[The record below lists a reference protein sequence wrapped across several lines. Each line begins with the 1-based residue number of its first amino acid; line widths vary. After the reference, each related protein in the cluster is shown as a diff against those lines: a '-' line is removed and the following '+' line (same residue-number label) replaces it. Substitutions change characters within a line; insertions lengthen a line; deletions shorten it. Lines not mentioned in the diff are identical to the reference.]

1 MEKNFVFTQK
11 NTIANENI
19 YANSATTIGWQE
31 LAEDIS
37 NNCALSVHE
46 IEAILS
52 AFEECVWERLMGND
66 KRGTFNVE
74 SLKLNEERGGGFEVL
89 KF

>member
-11 NTIANENI
+11 NTIANEKINENG
-19 YANSATTIGWQE
+19 ASETSIGWQE

-46 IEAILS
+46 IKAILS
-52 AFEECVWERLMGND
+52 AFEECILERLTG
-66 KRGTFNVE
+66 KE
-74 SLKLNEERGGGFEVL
+74 
-89 KF
+89 

>member
-19 YANSATTIGWQE
+19 YANSASEMTIGWLE

-37 NNCALSVHE
+37 NNCALSIHE

-52 AFEECVWERLMGND
+52 AFEECILERLTGND
-66 KRGTFNVE
+66 
-74 SLKLNEERGGGFEVL
+74 
-89 KF
+89 

>member
-1 MEKNFVFTQK
+1 MEKNFVISQK

-19 YANSATTIGWQE
+19 NENCTSETTIGWQE

-37 NNCALSVHE
+37 NNCELSVHE

-52 AFEECVWERLMGND
+52 AFEECVLERLTG
-66 KRGTFNVE
+66 
-74 SLKLNEERGGGFEVL
+74 NEER
-89 KF
+89 

>member
-1 MEKNFVFTQK
+1 MEKNFVISQK

-19 YANSATTIGWQE
+19 YANGASATTIGWQE

-37 NNCALSVHE
+37 NNCELSVHE

-52 AFEECVWERLMGND
+52 AFEECVLERLTVKG
-66 KRGTFNVE
+66 
-74 SLKLNEERGGGFEVL
+74 ERSTDNGQR
-89 KF
+89 

>member
-19 YANSATTIGWQE
+19 NANGASEMTIGWQE

-37 NNCALSVHE
+37 NNCALSIHE

-52 AFEECVWERLMGND
+52 AFEECVL
-66 KRGTFNVE
+66 KRCTQD
-74 SLKLNEERGGGFEVL
+74 NEER
-89 KF
+89 

>member
-19 YANSATTIGWQE
+19 YENCASEMTIGWQE

-37 NNCALSVHE
+37 NNCALSIHE
-46 IEAILS
+46 IKAILS
-52 AFEECVWERLMGND
+52 AFEECVLER
-66 KRGTFNVE
+66 
-74 SLKLNEERGGGFEVL
+74 
-89 KF
+89 

>member
-19 YANSATTIGWQE
+19 NESCASATTIGWQE

-37 NNCALSVHE
+37 NNCALSIHE

-52 AFEECVWERLMGND
+52 AFEECVLERLTG
-66 KRGTFNVE
+66 KG
-74 SLKLNEERGGGFEVL
+74 
-89 KF
+89 

>member
-11 NTIANENI
+11 NTIANEKI
-19 YANSATTIGWQE
+19 YANGTSETTIGWQE

-46 IEAILS
+46 IKAILS
-52 AFEECVWERLMGND
+52 AFEECVLARLMG
-66 KRGTFNVE
+66 KE
-74 SLKLNEERGGGFEVL
+74 
-89 KF
+89 

>member
-1 MEKNFVFTQK
+1 MEKNFVFTRK

-19 YANSATTIGWQE
+19 YENYASETTIGWQE

-37 NNCALSVHE
+37 NNCELSVHE

-52 AFEECVWERLMGND
+52 AFEMC
-66 KRGTFNVE
+66 
-74 SLKLNEERGGGFEVL
+74 VL
-89 KF
+89 KR

>member
-1 MEKNFVFTQK
+1 MEKNFVISRK

-19 YANSATTIGWQE
+19 YANYASETTIGWQE

-46 IEAILS
+46 IKTILS
-52 AFEECVWERLMGND
+52 AFEMC
-66 KRGTFNVE
+66 
-74 SLKLNEERGGGFEVL
+74 VL
-89 KF
+89 KRRKVNV

>member
-1 MEKNFVFTQK
+1 MEKNFVISQK

-19 YANSATTIGWQE
+19 NVNCASTTTIGWQE

-52 AFEECVWERLMGND
+52 AFEECVLVRLTG
-66 KRGTFNVE
+66 KE
-74 SLKLNEERGGGFEVL
+74 
-89 KF
+89 

>member
-11 NTIANENI
+11 NTITNENI
-19 YANSATTIGWQE
+19 YANGASEMTIGWQE

-52 AFEECVWERLMGND
+52 AFEMCVLERLTG
-66 KRGTFNVE
+66 KG
-74 SLKLNEERGGGFEVL
+74 
-89 KF
+89 

>member
-1 MEKNFVFTQK
+1 MEKNFVISRK

-19 YANSATTIGWQE
+19 NVNCASEMTIGWQE

-52 AFEECVWERLMGND
+52 AFEECVLVRLTG
-66 KRGTFNVE
+66 KG
-74 SLKLNEERGGGFEVL
+74 
-89 KF
+89 

>member
-1 MEKNFVFTQK
+1 MYLLKK

-19 YANSATTIGWQE
+19 NESCASETSIGWQE

-37 NNCALSVHE
+37 NNCALSIHE

-52 AFEECVWERLMGND
+52 AFEECVLARLMG
-66 KRGTFNVE
+66 KG
-74 SLKLNEERGGGFEVL
+74 
-89 KF
+89 

>member
-11 NTIANENI
+11 NTITNENI
-19 YANSATTIGWQE
+19 YANCASETSIGWQE

-37 NNCALSVHE
+37 NNCALSIHE

-52 AFEECVWERLMGND
+52 AFEECVLARLMG
-66 KRGTFNVE
+66 KE
-74 SLKLNEERGGGFEVL
+74 
-89 KF
+89 

>member
-19 YANSATTIGWQE
+19 YANGASEMTIEWQE

-37 NNCALSVHE
+37 NNCELSFDE
-46 IEAILS
+46 IKAILS
-52 AFEECVWERLMGND
+52 AFEMCMLDNGER
-66 KRGTFNVE
+66 
-74 SLKLNEERGGGFEVL
+74 
-89 KF
+89 

>member
-19 YANSATTIGWQE
+19 YASCTSETTIGWQE

-52 AFEECVWERLMGND
+52 AFEECVLERLMG
-66 KRGTFNVE
+66 KG
-74 SLKLNEERGGGFEVL
+74 
-89 KF
+89 

>member
-19 YANSATTIGWQE
+19 YASCASETSIGWQE

-37 NNCALSVHE
+37 NNCALSVDE

-52 AFEECVWERLMGND
+52 AFEECVLERLTGND
-66 KRGTFNVE
+66 
-74 SLKLNEERGGGFEVL
+74 
-89 KF
+89 

>member
-1 MEKNFVFTQK
+1 MEKNFVFTRK

-19 YANSATTIGWQE
+19 YANYASETTIGWQE

-46 IEAILS
+46 IKTILS
-52 AFEECVWERLMGND
+52 AFEMC
-66 KRGTFNVE
+66 
-74 SLKLNEERGGGFEVL
+74 VL
-89 KF
+89 KR

>member
-11 NTIANENI
+11 NTIANEKI
-19 YANSATTIGWQE
+19 YANYASETTIGWQE

-37 NNCALSVHE
+37 NNCALSIDE

-52 AFEECVWERLMGND
+52 AFEECVLERLMGN
-66 KRGTFNVE
+66 
-74 SLKLNEERGGGFEVL
+74 EERGTVKG
-89 KF
+89 

>member
-19 YANSATTIGWQE
+19 YANGASEMTIEWQE

-37 NNCALSVHE
+37 NNCELSIDE
-46 IEAILS
+46 IKAILS
-52 AFEECVWERLMGND
+52 AFEMCMLDNGER
-66 KRGTFNVE
+66 
-74 SLKLNEERGGGFEVL
+74 
-89 KF
+89 